1 MLHWYLTGQVS
12 SAVPV
17 QQAQMGV
24 LIPVAAVVHK
34 VDKGAFHISVQAPEC
49 SKLKTVWLFGG
60 KAQLV
65 RCLLRYKG
73 CLLVWDAGIWS
84 LCTKHC

>member
-1 MLHWYLTGQVS
+1 MQHWYLTGQDCSV
-12 SAVPV
+12 VPV

-34 VDKGAFHISVQAPEC
+34 VDKGAFHIKSVQAPEC
-49 SKLKTVWLFGG
+49 SKLKTARLFGG

-65 RCLLRYKG
+65 GCRLRYKG
-73 CLLVWDAGIWS
+73 CLLVWDAGIWPFI
-84 LCTKHC
+84 